1 MADAVYFINAKF
13 VIILDTWATFLQKSI
28 PKVQEKAK

>member
-13 VIILDTWATFLQKSI
+13 VIILDTWATFLQKWC
-28 PKVQEKAK
+28 